1 MDSTLYRKKLTEL
14 LGELPE
20 EERDDAVAFYLE
32 AIADRIDEGMTES
45 DAVASAPTPEEAAA
59 AILLNAGESSI
70 GTSQVACEGMQRIP
84 HQLEDDAELVLS
96 GEESS
101 RIGAEG
107 NAAENVKQPK
117 SAMDPFATKP
127 AAESFSSS
135 QNSTLGAEA
144 AGSAP
149 AKPESFWRRLRKG
162 RLTPMEW
169 VGVVLAS
176 PVALCVAAVALGL
189 AITVAALILM
199 AALVAAALV
208 LVAWILVLACWIV
221 GISLTVASPAC
232 LLFVIWGLQVGD
244 IPYALVQLG
253 YGCFA
258 FGTGIWALHGCKALT
273 RWAWRVQQKG
283 FAKLGDALRGARRKR
298 RKGNS
303 SNAACAGSSAE
314 STVADAVGADGTRDV
329 SASVI
334 EEVAASDS
342 TPAAFATTSDA
353 APDWGPAAAAAS
365 AASTRHLAA
374 RPSVFLRVCLG
385 LVLAGLVLVFVG
397 YAASGFNWRVF
408 TSSFYDRGVLTLGGT
423 VVDDPRKL
431 LLGPLFY
438 R

>member
-70 GTSQVACEGMQRIP
+70 GTSQAACEGMQRIP

-244 IPYALVQLG
+244 VPYALVQLG

-397 YAASGFNWRVF
+397 
-408 TSSFYDRGVLTLGGT
+408 
-423 VVDDPRKL
+423 
-431 LLGPLFY
+431 
-438 R
+438 